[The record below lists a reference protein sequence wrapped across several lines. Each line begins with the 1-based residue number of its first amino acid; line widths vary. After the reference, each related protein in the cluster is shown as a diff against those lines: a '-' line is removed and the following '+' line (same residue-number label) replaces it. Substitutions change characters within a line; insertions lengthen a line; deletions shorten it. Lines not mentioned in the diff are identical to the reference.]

1 MAWGTWMKPG
11 KKTKYILLSA
21 LLAAGILLFLY
32 PFVSDFVNA
41 GRQRE
46 RIRDY
51 EARVHTS
58 EKGGFDEL
66 WQAAEAYNQALAKT
80 GIRWDLTEEEKEEA
94 DSYLNTGEDGC
105 IGYLEIPKIDVALP
119 IYHGTSADALR
130 RGVGHIEGTSLPV
143 GGESTHT
150 VLTGHRGLPSSRL
163 LLHLDRLQEGDTF
176 AIAVL
181 GKKLDYSV
189 DQILTVDPTD
199 VSSIT
204 IEDGKDLCTIVTCTP
219 YGLNTQRLLVRG
231 HRTDSQSSPQDSGS
245 EG

>member
-1 MAWGTWMKPG
+1 M
-11 KKTKYILLSA
+11 
-21 LLAAGILLFLY
+21 
-32 PFVSDFVNA
+32 
-41 GRQRE
+41 
-46 RIRDY
+46 
-51 EARVHTS
+51 
-58 EKGGFDEL
+58 
-66 WQAAEAYNQALAKT
+66 
-80 GIRWDLTEEEKEEA
+80 
-94 DSYLNTGEDGC
+94 
-105 IGYLEIPKIDVALP
+105 ALP

-176 AIAVL
+176 SIAVL